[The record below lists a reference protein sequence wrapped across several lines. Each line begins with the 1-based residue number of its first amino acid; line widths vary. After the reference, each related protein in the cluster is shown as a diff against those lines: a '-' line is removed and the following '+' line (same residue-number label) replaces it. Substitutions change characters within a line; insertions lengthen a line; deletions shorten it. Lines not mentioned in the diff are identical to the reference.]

1 MAFFPDQY
9 KVFISESDNQIIL
22 SARIS
27 EDVAE
32 TYFLSKDQCLPFT
45 EATDF
50 SSWSGSDSIM
60 AKIANNEATLA
71 LRTSEG
77 VKYYR
82 SDAGTLLVMQ
92 AQMRTSI
99 ASLSNGVSDSGGS
112 AAHNADIN
120 IDYEYIRQIIKFEL
134 SMFKA
139 ELIADLAQSKPRE
152 PIKPTLTKTLIK
164 PPSSVYVPSKITNS
178 NLEGNINIESSK
190 KDSDIENALE
200 ALKNLRKQGEK
211 K

>member
-9 KVFISESDNQIIL
+9 KIFISESDNQIIL

-32 TYFLSKDQCLPFT
+32 TYFLNKDQCLPFT

-50 SSWSGSDSIM
+50 SSWAGSDSIM

-82 SDAGTLLVMQ
+82 SDTGTLLVMQ
-92 AQMRTSI
+92 AQMRTSL
-99 ASLSNGVSDSGGS
+99 ASLSDQIADSS
-112 AAHNADIN
+112 EPTTPKAPTD

-139 ELIADLAQSKPRE
+139 ELMADLAPRE
-152 PIKPTLTKTLIK
+152 SREPNYTKTLIE
-164 PPSSVYVPSKITNS
+164 PPSSVYVPSQITNS
-178 NLEGNINIESSK
+178 KLEGSINIESST